1 MLHIMAIEI
10 KELIIKTTIINRPV
24 DKDDDGE
31 FDKQL
36 MKEEILSECRKLV
49 QNLLRE
55 RRER

>member
-1 MLHIMAIEI
+1 MTIEI

-24 DKDDDGE
+24 DQNDEAD